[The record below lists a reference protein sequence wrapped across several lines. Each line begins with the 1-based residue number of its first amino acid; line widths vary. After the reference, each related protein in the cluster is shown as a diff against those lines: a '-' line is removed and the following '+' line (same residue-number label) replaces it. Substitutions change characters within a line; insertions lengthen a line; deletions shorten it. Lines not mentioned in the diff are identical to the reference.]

1 MLVTL
6 TFREHAVTVRVTAY
20 FHSSCCIL
28 HMKCEDCEK
37 LKSVLEVV
45 KGAISKYTMQ
55 LGKVQ
60 AEDRLYEANNA
71 AAKILE
77 WKGHIL

>member
-1 MLVTL
+1 
-6 TFREHAVTVRVTAY
+6 
-20 FHSSCCIL
+20 
-28 HMKCEDCEK
+28 MKCKDCEK
-37 LKSVLEVV
+37 LKSVLEEV